1 MEIVCNCYVITKL
14 LLFVIV
20 LVTYLRQ
27 IIAPCF
33 KKPGLFYRE
42 VEALGSEKSRE
53 RAFTNYVAV
62 SGEEVGSIMIKTE
75 VENSP

>member
-1 MEIVCNCYVITKL
+1 MHLDIVNPAKQCTLKFIALEIVCNCYVITKL

-42 VEALGSEKSRE
+42 VEALGSEKEQRKG
-53 RAFTNYVAV
+53 FY
-62 SGEEVGSIMIKTE
+62 
-75 VENSP
+75 